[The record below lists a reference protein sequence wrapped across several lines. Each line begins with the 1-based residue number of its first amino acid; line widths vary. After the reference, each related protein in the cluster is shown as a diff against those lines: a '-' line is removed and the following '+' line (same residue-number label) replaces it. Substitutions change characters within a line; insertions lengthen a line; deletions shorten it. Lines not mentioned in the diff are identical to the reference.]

1 MEYSHDYILGGAK
14 DLSLLPFDVMSGPPE
29 SFTGCVRGLHV
40 NNVVLPLE
48 PQNIEG
54 LLFYFIF
61 FKPCAFILLVLL
73 SILYI
78 YDSKFCNVLDFR

>member
-1 MEYSHDYILGGAK
+1 MEYGHDYILGGAK

-48 PQNIEG
+48 QQNIQG
-54 LLFYFIF
+54 FLLS
-61 FKPCAFILLVLL
+61 VLL
-73 SILYI
+73 LSY
-78 YDSKFCNVLDFR
+78 SKLFLKNLPHSSCAGAVE